1 MHFNEK
7 QLLEELTYKAA
18 LSSGP
23 GGQHAN
29 KTHSKITLEWEMQN
43 TAVFNKKQ
51 LEILQKR
58 GEKYVTKSGV
68 FQLSSEETRSQH
80 QNKEIVNQ
88 RFLKLIRKYLQ
99 PVKKR
104 KKVKPGKKFHEKR
117 LQEKKRKAEK
127 KANRKNPL
135 L

>member
-1 MHFNEK
+1 MQFNEK
-7 QLLEELTYKAA
+7 QLLEELHYKAS

-29 KTHSKITLEWEMQN
+29 KTSSKITLEWELKN
-43 TAVFNKKQ
+43 TAVFKETQ
-51 LEILQKR
+51 LELLQKR
-58 GEKYVTKSGV
+58 LAKYITKAGI

-80 QNKEIVNQ
+80 RNKEIVTQ
-88 RFLKLIRKYLQ
+88 RFLKLIKKSLHRR
-99 PVKKR
+99 KKR

-127 KANRKNPL
+127 KSNRKNPL